1 MTNDPHFLVHTEID
15 RYRDEI
21 VTFCQISSAF
31 QVSIAVP
38 TATNSNV
45 NDGLSAT
52 TGTGTLRS
60 MSFDP
65 MKYRD
70 RCKPR
75 LVARFRL
82 DRPPER
88 RRHSSRFRRWPEL
101 APPRPR
107 RCRAGGT
114 ARTLAARPL
123 QSDHRKRRA
132 RWSRRGR
139 RQERHHRANHGTA
152 LPGASRSP
160 VKRRC
165 HSRLRGR

>member
-65 MKYRD
+65 MKY
-70 RCKPR
+70 PGSMQTP
-75 LVARFRL
+75 V
-82 DRPPER
+82 
-88 RRHSSRFRRWPEL
+88 
-101 APPRPR
+101 
-107 RCRAGGT
+107 GG
-114 ARTLAARPL
+114 
-123 QSDHRKRRA
+123 
-132 RWSRRGR
+132 
-139 RQERHHRANHGTA
+139 
-152 LPGASRSP
+152 P
-160 VKRRC
+160 VPT
-165 HSRLRGR
+165 